1 MRRENFAGLTV
12 AFAITAK
19 FVSVLAVAL
28 GRVSV
33 LARRAF
39 ALAVPAGLA
48 FLAPPGIYAPGFVI
62 QDDL

>member
-12 AFAITAK
+12 AFTITAK
-19 FVSVLAVAL
+19 LASALAVTL

-39 ALAVPAGLA
+39 VLAVPAGLA
-48 FLAPPGIYAPGFVI
+48 CLVLPVFNLTTGVVA
-62 QDDL
+62 